1 MINELLFFY
10 SHIDMREASW
20 SMSVRF
26 IDIEV
31 SRWAIGFQ
39 EVNIVRTPAVL
50 LDHSQ
55 FCVVYS
61 HRHVYGEIA
70 SNINLPT

>member
-10 SHIDMREASW
+10 SHVVMRVASC

-31 SRWAIGFQ
+31 SRLAIGFQ
-39 EVNIVRTPAVL
+39 GVNIVRTPAVL
-50 LDHSQ
+50 LDHPQ
-55 FCVVYS
+55 FCVVNS
-61 HRHVYGEIA
+61 HKQVYGEIA
-70 SNINLPT
+70 TNINLPT

>member
-10 SHIDMREASW
+10 SHVDMRVASW

-31 SRWAIGFQ
+31 SRLAIGFQ
-39 EVNIVRTPAVL
+39 EVCIVRTPAVL
-50 LDHSQ
+50 LVLDHPQ

-70 SNINLPT
+70 